1 MSYVKLHEL
10 WAHENLGE
18 DTSICPARASSDFF
32 AFYSSVPFFMSG
44 LSRLEILRFL
54 SAILFCGTSFAKS
67 VTPEVDNGHSDIYR
81 AIKGTVATQP
91 PIVQIGQ
98 FGDTATNNWKLP
110 NLSLDWSICC
120 LFANQA

>member
-1 MSYVKLHEL
+1 MGYCQIRDAGHMTLFTTQEIIDRDISIFLLHYVRISDEYLLVWYL
-10 WAHENLGE
+10 W
-18 DTSICPARASSDFF
+18 DS
-32 AFYSSVPFFMSG
+32 
-44 LSRLEILRFL
+44 SRL
-54 SAILFCGTSFAKS
+54 C
-67 VTPEVDNGHSDIYR
+67 V
-81 AIKGTVATQP
+81 VATQP